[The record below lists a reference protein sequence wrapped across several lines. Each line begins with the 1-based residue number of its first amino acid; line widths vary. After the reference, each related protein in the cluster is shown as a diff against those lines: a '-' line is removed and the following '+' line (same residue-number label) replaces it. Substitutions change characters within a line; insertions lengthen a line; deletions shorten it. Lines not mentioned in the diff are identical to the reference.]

1 MGPRHRNNEKPK
13 DFKKS
18 IKNIFSYLKPYYI
31 YLILAIILSF
41 VGSVFSIIGPDK
53 IKEITNLIVTG
64 LSSNI
69 DMNKIKKI
77 AIFLIIIY
85 LIGAICT
92 YIEHFIMATIT
103 NLFTKKIRGEI
114 SIKINRLP
122 LKYFDKTS
130 YGDILSR
137 VTNDVDTMSN
147 MISQSIG
154 TLVSSI
160 TLLIGSVFMMF
171 YTNYIL
177 AIVSIGASLF
187 GFLFMIIVLSK
198 SQKYFVEFQ
207 EELGNLNGQIEET
220 YSGHNIVKAYN
231 AIDDE
236 VMEFD
241 TINKRM
247 FNSAMKSHFFSG
259 LMHPFMGF
267 IGNLSYVLVCVVGS
281 FLAINGHISFGVI
294 IAFTIYARLFSQ
306 PLSQIAQVATSFQS
320 AGAASE
326 RVFEF
331 LDEIEMNSE
340 NNINMYL
347 SKKEV
352 KGKIEFKNVSFGYDD
367 NKIIIKNFSSVAMP
381 GNKIAIVGPTGAGK
395 TTLVNLLMK
404 FYEIESGDILIDGV
418 SIKNLSRENIHDL
431 FIMVLQDTWV
441 FEGSIKD
448 NIKYN
453 KENVSDLEIKEI
465 CKKIGLDHTIKSLN
479 KGYDT
484 ILTDADTLSAGEKQL
499 LTIARGMIKNSP
511 FLILD
516 EATSSVDTR
525 TEELVSRAMDSLS
538 RGRTSFIIAH
548 RLSTIKNADL
558 ILVLENGNI
567 VEQGKHEELLKKNG
581 SYAKLYNSQFE
592 KIS

>member
-1 MGPRHRNNEKPK
+1 MGPRHRKNEKPK

-18 IKNIFSYLKPYYI
+18 VKKLFIYLKPYYI
-31 YLILAIILSF
+31 YIIVATILALI
-41 VGSVFSIIGPDK
+41 GSIFSIIGPDK
-53 IKEITNLIVTG
+53 IKDITNLIVVG
-64 LSSNI
+64 LRGKI
-69 DMNKIKKI
+69 DLSKIKNI
-77 AIFLIIIY
+77 ALFLIIIY
-85 LIGAICT
+85 FISGITT

-103 NLFTKKIRGEI
+103 NKFSKRIRSDI
-114 SIKINRLP
+114 SIKINKLP

-147 MISQSIG
+147 MISQSFG

-160 TLLIGSVFMMF
+160 TLLFGSIFMMF

-177 AIVSIGASLF
+177 AFVAIGASLF

-220 YSGHNIVKAYN
+220 YSGYNIVKVYN

-236 VMEFD
+236 IKEFES
-241 TINKRM
+241 INKRM

-267 IGNLSYVLVCVVGS
+267 IGNFSYVLVCVVGS
-281 FLAINGHISFGVI
+281 YLAINGYITFGVI
-294 IAFTIYARLFSQ
+294 VAFTIYARLFSQ
-306 PLSQIAQVATSFQS
+306 PLSGIAQVATSLQS
-320 AGAASE
+320 AAAASE

-331 LDEIEMNSE
+331 LDEKEMKLE
-340 NNINMYL
+340 NEISTYL
-347 SKKEV
+347 DKKEV
-352 KGKIEFKNVSFGYDD
+352 KGNIEFKNVTFGYDKD
-367 NKIIIKNFSSVAMP
+367 KTIIKNFSSIAKP
-381 GNKIAIVGPTGAGK
+381 GDKIAIVGPTGAGK

-404 FYEIESGDILIDGV
+404 FYEINSGDILIDGV

-448 NIKYN
+448 NIRYN
-453 KENVSDLEIKEI
+453 KENVRDEEIIEI

-484 ILTDADTLSAGEKQL
+484 ILSDSETLSSGEKQL

-538 RGRTSFIIAH
+538 HDRTSFIIAH
-548 RLSTIKNADL
+548 RLSTIKNANL
-558 ILVLENGNI
+558 ILVLNEGNI
-567 VEQGKHEELLKKNG
+567 VEQGTHEELLEKNG
-581 SYAKLYNSQFE
+581 FYAKLYNSQFE

>member
-18 IKNIFSYLKPYYI
+18 IKNLLTYLKPYYI
-31 YLILAIILSF
+31 YLILAVILSL
-41 VGSVFSIIGPDK
+41 VGSIISIIGPDK
-53 IKEITNLIVTG
+53 IKEITNLIVSG
-64 LSSNI
+64 LTTKI
-69 DMNKIKKI
+69 DIKKI
-77 AIFLIIIY
+77 KSIAILLITLY
-85 LIGAICT
+85 LFGGVCT
-92 YIEHFIMATIT
+92 YLEHFIMTTIT
-103 NLFTKKIRGEI
+103 NRFTKKIRGEI
-114 SIKINRLP
+114 SSKINKLP
-122 LKYFDKTS
+122 LKYFDNTS

-137 VTNDVDTMSN
+137 VTNDVDTMSQT
-147 MISQSIG
+147 IGQSVG
-154 TLVSSI
+154 TLVSNL
-160 TLLIGSVFMMF
+160 TLLFGSIFMMF

-177 AIVSIGASLF
+177 AFVAIGASLF

-231 AIDDE
+231 GIDLE
-236 VMEFD
+236 IQEFD
-241 TINKRM
+241 NINKRM

-281 FLAINGHISFGVI
+281 YLAINGHITFGVI

-306 PLSQIAQVATSFQS
+306 PLSGIAQVATSFQS

-331 LDEIEMNSE
+331 LNEEEMSSESEIST
-340 NNINMYL
+340 YL
-347 SKKEV
+347 DKKEV
-352 KGKIEFKNVSFGYDD
+352 KGSIEFKNVSFSYDD
-367 NKIIIKNFSSVAMP
+367 DKVIIKNFSSIAKP
-381 GNKIAIVGPTGAGK
+381 GQKIAIVGPTGAGK

-404 FYEIESGDILIDGV
+404 FYEINSGDILIDGV

-441 FEGSIKD
+441 FEGTIKD

-453 KENVSDLEIKEI
+453 KENVTDNEIKDI
-465 CKKIGLDHTIKSLN
+465 CKKIGLNHTIESLN
-479 KGYDT
+479 DGYDT
-484 ILTDADTLSAGEKQL
+484 NLSDTDTLSAGEKQL

-538 RGRTSFIIAH
+538 QGRTSFIIAH

-558 ILVLENGNI
+558 ILVLDNGNV
-567 VEQGKHEELLKKNG
+567 VEQGNHEELLKKNG
-581 SYAKLYNSQFE
+581 VYANLYNSQFE